1 MSIHIRVVGLV
12 ASAIIASAAGAQT
25 AVEWKVSE
33 GGNGHWYN
41 AITYWGVSYDAA
53 AMTPPG
59 AHLASIG
66 TLDEWNFLRAT
77 FNGGACWAGGEY
89 RCEAGNCRWVWSDG
103 TPWTFSAW
111 SPGEPDSA
119 NNQERLLVVFGA
131 SAGWFDYLASHGAG
145 ALYEYDDD
153 CNGDGIVDY
162 GQLQRGELAD
172 SNGNTIPDACEAIV
186 TGVLPVSGPSQGGTQ
201 VTITGSNFPM
211 VVSVSI
217 GGVAASSVT
226 RISSTKLT
234 AVTPANLPG
243 VAEVRVNGFVANNA
257 FYYRPECG
265 SDLDQNG
272 TVDGGDMAI
281 LLLDWGPC
289 YSGAQASE
297 SQDAPELLAEEP
309 AHNPVRR

>member
-1 MSIHIRVVGLV
+1 MSIQIRVAGLFASAIV
-12 ASAIIASAAGAQT
+12 ASAATAQT

-41 AITYWGVSYDAA
+41 AITHWGVSYDAA

-66 TLDEWNFLRAT
+66 TLDEWNFLRTT

-103 TPWTFSAW
+103 TPWTFFAW

-172 SNGNTIPDACEAIV
+172 SNGNAVPDACEAIV

-201 VTITGSNFPM
+201 VTITGSNFPI